1 MSETLTLRLTQ
12 RGVLVLPKELR
23 EAYHL
28 MPGDFLTLMDL
39 GGIFLLSPRPSQVDV
54 MADRIRQSL
63 GNQGET
69 LESMLQAI
77 REERLNYNENDQGLP

>member
-23 EAYHL
+23 EAYNL
-28 MPGDFLTLMDL
+28 MPGDFLTLIDL

-63 GNQGET
+63 GDQGET
-69 LESMLQAI
+69 LESMLRAI

>member
-23 EAYHL
+23 EAYNL

-54 MADRIRQSL
+54 MADRIRKSL
-63 GNQGET
+63 GDQGET